1 MRRTLQGVKQRFGII
16 GRSPELDHALHTALR
31 VAGTDLSVLIEG
43 ESGVGKEV
51 FSRIIHELSPRKHNH
66 FIAIN
71 CGAIPEGTI
80 NSELFGHEKGAF
92 TGAASERKGY
102 FETVDKG
109 TIFLDE
115 IGEMPSDTQSYLLR
129 ILESGE
135 FIRVGSST
143 IRKTDV
149 RVIAATNVDLIEN
162 VKNGKFRDDLYYRLN
177 TVPIYVPPLR
187 ERKEDIFLLFRKFCV
202 DFAEKHRID
211 PIQLNDEARVLLEH
225 YSWPGNIRELKNLAE
240 QLSILS
246 EERSISAE
254 DLVSFSPKI
263 RDRHLPTRTET
274 QDGSNMQEREI
285 LYQLLFDMKKDV
297 TELKN
302 LVFGL
307 ISNNDLSVPERD
319 DLPRI
324 GSHLSDEFFDRRSE
338 AESKKSQSDSE
349 NKEDE
354 RPIVLDEYNSYED
367 SEIVEESLSLEDM
380 EKEMIQKALEKHKG
394 KRKYAAEDLG
404 ISERT
409 LYRKIKQFDLS

>member
-16 GRSPELDHALHTALR
+16 GRSPELDHALNTALR

-51 FSRIIHELSPRKHNH
+51 FSRVIHELSPRKHNH

-92 TGAASERKGY
+92 TGAAAERKGY
-102 FETVDKG
+102 FETVDQG

-115 IGEMPSDTQSYLLR
+115 IGEMPADTQSYLLR

-149 RVIAATNVDLIEN
+149 RVIAATNVNLIEN
-162 VKNGKFRDDLYYRLN
+162 VRNGKFRDDLYYRLN

-211 PIQLNDEARVLLEH
+211 PIQLTEEARALLEQ

-254 DLVSFSPKI
+254 DLVNFSPKI
-263 RDRHLPTRTET
+263 RDRHLPTRTEA
-274 QDGSNMQEREI
+274 QADHNMKEREI

-338 AESKKSQSDSE
+338 AESKKSEDDSGD
-349 NKEDE
+349 KEDG

>member
-263 RDRHLPTRTET
+263 RDRHLPTRTES

-338 AESKKSQSDSE
+338 AESKKSQTDSE